1 MQWRP
6 LRRVVQAQ
14 AQRRVGPRILA
25 AGVRNAQLRVDANLA
40 ERGLNLEVHQ
50 LNLDDLELSSLR
62 GLLQEASVE
71 LDIGALQGRALG
83 EEYAAA
89 LATVVRRE
97 PRAELVA
104 IGGDGALR
112 HRPLTTPIR
121 RQRQKVR
128 ETLLVESRET

>member
-1 MQWRP
+1 M
-6 LRRVVQAQ
+6 LR
-14 AQRRVGPRILA
+14 GG
-25 AGVRNAQLRVDANLA
+25 GVRPARAQLPIL
-40 ERGLNLEVHQ
+40 ERLPLC
-50 LNLDDLELSSLR
+50 
-62 GLLQEASVE
+62 
-71 LDIGALQGRALG
+71 
-83 EEYAAA
+83 
-89 LATVVRRE
+89 RE